1 MSVINSIDLNQLR
14 DNIKTWGK
22 ALGFQQI
29 GISDVDLNQHEKA
42 LKNWLENGYHG
53 NMSFLE
59 RNIDKR
65 LSPSELVPGTLR
77 IISVRMDYLPP
88 DASFASNLK
97 SSSTAYISRY
107 ALGRDYHKVIRKK
120 LQKLAEQIQEYTQ
133 DLSFRPFVD
142 SAPVLEHAIA
152 EKAGIGWTGKHSLTI
167 NKEAG
172 SYFFLGELFI
182 NLPLPVD
189 QAVEENCGKCTA
201 CISICPTQAIVAPYI
216 VDGRKCIS
224 YLTIENDEAIPVV
237 YRKAIGNRVY
247 GCDDCQLICPWNKYA
262 EVTKEKDFFARQH
275 MHNRSLLDLFRW
287 SEEEF
292 LVNTEGSAIRRIAYH
307 RWRRNLA
314 VGLGNQIP
322 QSYEEAQELR
332 SELRRALEIIE
343 SSVQE
348 NSKDKNAELMVAEH
362 IQWALDELSIYDADY
377 AFEDSL
383 KIAEINVAERNI
395 AERNKAENKN
405 VKTSVGKTES
415 LVGNRKTERLIRSV
429 EKGMPKHK

>member
-1 MSVINSIDLNQLR
+1 MSVINSIDLNQLT

-22 ALGFQQI
+22 SLGFQQV
-29 GISDVDLNQHEKA
+29 GVCDVDLSQHEKA
-42 LKNWLENGYHG
+42 LRNWLENGYQG

-142 SAPVLEHAIA
+142 SAPVLEHAVA

-201 CISICPTQAIVAPYI
+201 CISICPTQAIVEPYV
-216 VDGRKCIS
+216 VDARKCIS
-224 YLTIENDEAIPVV
+224 YLTIENDDAIPVI
-237 YRKAIGNRVY
+237 YRKAMGNRIY
-247 GCDDCQLICPWNKYA
+247 GCDDCQLVCPWNKYA
-262 EVTKEKDFFARQH
+262 EVTEEKDFFERQH
-275 MHNRSLLDLFRW
+275 MHNRSLLDLFKW
-287 SEEEF
+287 TEDEF
-292 LVNTEGSAIRRIAYH
+292 LEHTEGSAIRRIGY
-307 RWRRNLA
+307 RKWKRNIA
-314 VGLGNQIP
+314 VGLGNQIV
-322 QSYEEAQELR
+322 QSIEEAENIKGVLQN
-332 SELRRALEIIE
+332 ALDFPDDM
-343 SSVQE
+343 VQE
-348 NSKDKNAELMVAEH
+348 H
-362 IQWALDELSIYDADY
+362 IRWAL
-377 AFEDSL
+377 
-383 KIAEINVAERNI
+383 AEIEQC
-395 AERNKAENKN
+395 ELQLGKKS
-405 VKTSVGKTES
+405 VK
-415 LVGNRKTERLIRSV
+415 RKR
-429 EKGMPKHK
+429 

>member
-1 MSVINSIDLNQLR
+1 MSVINSIDLNQLT

-22 ALGFQQI
+22 SLGFQQV
-29 GISDVDLNQHEKA
+29 GVSDVDLSQHEKA
-42 LKNWLENGYHG
+42 LRNWLENGYQG

-142 SAPVLEHAIA
+142 SAPVLEHAVA

-201 CISICPTQAIVAPYI
+201 CISICPTQAIVEPYV
-216 VDGRKCIS
+216 VDARKCIS
-224 YLTIENDEAIPVV
+224 YLTIENDDAIPLI
-237 YRKAIGNRVY
+237 YRKAIGNRIY
-247 GCDDCQLICPWNKYA
+247 GCDDCQLVCPWNKYA
-262 EVTKEKDFFARQH
+262 EVTEEKDFFARQH
-275 MHNRSLLDLFRW
+275 MHNRSLLDLFNW
-287 SEEEF
+287 TEDDF
-292 LVNTEGSAIRRIAYH
+292 LKHTEGSAIRRIGY
-307 RWRRNLA
+307 RKWKRNIA
-314 VGLGNQIP
+314 VGLGNQIV
-322 QSYEEAQELR
+322 QTTEQAEDIKSVLQN
-332 SELRRALEIIE
+332 ALDFPDEM
-343 SSVQE
+343 VQ
-348 NSKDKNAELMVAEH
+348 EH
-362 IQWALDELSIYDADY
+362 IQWALTEIEQCELQLGKKSI
-377 AFEDSL
+377 
-383 KIAEINVAERNI
+383 
-395 AERNKAENKN
+395 
-405 VKTSVGKTES
+405 
-415 LVGNRKTERLIRSV
+415 NRKTLSLARSV
-429 EKGMPKHK
+429 EKGMPRHG

>member
-1 MSVINSIDLNQLR
+1 MSVINSIDLNQLT

-22 ALGFQQI
+22 SLGFQQV
-29 GISDVDLNQHEKA
+29 GVSDVDLSQHEQA
-42 LKNWLENGYHG
+42 LRNWLENGYQG

-142 SAPVLEHAIA
+142 SAPVLEHAVA

-201 CISICPTQAIVAPYI
+201 CISICPTQAIIEPYV
-216 VDGRKCIS
+216 VDARKCIS
-224 YLTIENDEAIPVV
+224 YLTIENDDAIPVT
-237 YRKAIGNRVY
+237 YRKAIGNRIY
-247 GCDDCQLICPWNKYA
+247 GCDDCQLVCPWNKYA
-262 EVTKEKDFFARQH
+262 EVTEEKDFFARQH
-275 MHNRSLLDLFRW
+275 MHNRSLLDLFKW
-287 SEEEF
+287 TEGEF
-292 LVNTEGSAIRRIAYH
+292 LKHTEGSAVRRIGY
-307 RWRRNLA
+307 RKWKRNIA
-314 VGLGNQIP
+314 VGLGNQIVQTREQAEDVKNVLQNALDFP
-322 QSYEEAQELR
+322 DEMVREHIAWALAEIKR
-332 SELRRALEIIE
+332 SEHQLGE
-343 SSVQE
+343 
-348 NSKDKNAELMVAEH
+348 K
-362 IQWALDELSIYDADY
+362 SI
-377 AFEDSL
+377 
-383 KIAEINVAERNI
+383 
-395 AERNKAENKN
+395 
-405 VKTSVGKTES
+405 
-415 LVGNRKTERLIRSV
+415 NRKTLSLARSV
-429 EKGMPKHK
+429 EKGMPKHG